1 MKTDV
6 IMIHGDLK
14 GHSQAMQAEEKFA
27 AYHEIY
33 GKNAL
38 HLRLLTEEAISM
50 IHGILDDFRADFWL
64 ESERTKKGLLCRIC
78 ISVEKQVNR
87 EQEAHIL
94 SVATSGKN
102 ENARGIV
109 GKIREIFRRSLQT
122 ASNEDEAFLQS
133 MNNVWSGI
141 NIGHAGFSAHDVN
154 FWSLQLY
161 RQEIESKKEVKT
173 TEWDELEKSI
183 IAKLADEV
191 KVWLNNDSTEVT
203 IEKLIR

>member
-6 IMIHGDLK
+6 IIIHGDLK
-14 GHSQAMQAEEKFA
+14 GHNRAMQAEEKFA
-27 AYHEIY
+27 AYHEIE
-33 GKNAL
+33 GKDAM

-64 ESERTKKGLLCRIC
+64 VSEQTKKGLLCRIC
-78 ISVEKQVNR
+78 ISVEKQANR

-94 SVATSGKN
+94 SVSTSGKN
-102 ENARGIV
+102 ESARGIM
-109 GKIREIFRRSLQT
+109 GKIREIFRRSLQS
-122 ASNEDEAFLQS
+122 ASDEDEEFLQS
-133 MNNVWSGI
+133 MNDAW
-141 NIGHAGFSAHDVN
+141 IGNDIGRAGFSAPDVN
-154 FWSLQLY
+154 FWSLQMY

-173 TEWDELEKSI
+173 EEWDELEKSI

-191 KVWLNNDSTEVT
+191 KVWLNSDSTEVT